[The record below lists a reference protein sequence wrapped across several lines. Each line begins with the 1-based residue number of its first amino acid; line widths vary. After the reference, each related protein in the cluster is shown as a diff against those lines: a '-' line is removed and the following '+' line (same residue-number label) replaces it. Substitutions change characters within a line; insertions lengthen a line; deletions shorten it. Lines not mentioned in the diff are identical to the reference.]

1 MAQEAADASHA
12 KGANRMRNV
21 LITGTS
27 TGIGRATA
35 VVLASRGWRVFA
47 TMRNLQKRSLL
58 EQALGKAGV
67 RNGVEIEQL
76 DLASPRTIQAA
87 VASIL
92 SRTENKL
99 DAVVHNAG
107 VSAAGALEDIPE
119 AELRRVMETN
129 FFGVLELTRALLPT
143 FRAQRS
149 GRIVIV
155 SSEAAFMGQPTNAI
169 YCASKWALEGWAES
183 IAFELE
189 PFGID
194 IILVE
199 PGPYRTEIW
208 SSTPRIQPPGS
219 PYHQWVQQVFRAGD
233 AHAARV
239 ARDPEEVGIVIAGA
253 LEARNP
259 RFRYPVGPFARLNH
273 FMRGKVPSRLL
284 RNAAKL
290 YLGLPRTTRKAPPSS
305 ISDA

>member
-1 MAQEAADASHA
+1 VPTSPAQERF
-12 KGANRMRNV
+12 K
-21 LITGTS
+21 
-27 TGIGRATA
+27 
-35 VVLASRGWRVFA
+35 
-47 TMRNLQKRSLL
+47 
-58 EQALGKAGV
+58 
-67 RNGVEIEQL
+67 
-76 DLASPRTIQAA
+76 A

-92 SRTENKL
+92 SRTDNKL

-107 VSAAGALEDIPE
+107 VAAAGALEDIPE

-253 LEARNP
+253 LEAGHP

-290 YLGLPRTTRKAPPSS
+290 YLGLPRTPRKALPRS
-305 ISDA
+305 ISEA